1 MRYLYKIVCILLFF
15 SSLLAETQA
24 QQEVTSVKKI
34 ESLLRKTNLK
44 VVDACIKL
52 VIRDTVADQ
61 DFGGFSAVIVS
72 SDGIVLT
79 AAHSVKPTHRYRVE
93 FPNGQKG
100 VAVALGKIALD
111 AQNKQFDLAML
122 QMEGKGPWPFALM
135 ADSRTLLIGEGCLAV
150 SYPGSFFQKKPNLR
164 FGRLTSLDAGDGFME
179 STCKMEP
186 GDSGGGLFD
195 LQGKLI
201 GIRDKVQTNED
212 ENFDIPVN
220 LFRRYWTALQKPVNY
235 QQLPVAA
242 PLPALQA
249 SERFTV
255 APSTYFSKAGLGFL
269 NDVITLHSTKGNTQ
283 QTILATAINPGNK
296 GLSSVLWLSKSSML
310 GEQPYVIYNGK
321 NIQLEVIARDPENDL
336 VLLNSAHSPNG
347 IQGIKIGGMRYKPL
361 TTDDL
366 GKFLYSPIAPE
377 NCKTGIISTEEIQLP
392 LLFSRAQLGALVVEE
407 AGKMVV
413 KDIAQHYPAEQV
425 LKIGDQIIAV
435 NGKKVQN
442 EDGYGQ
448 EMNRLMIGDHL
459 TLGIIRNNKTSN
471 IDIDFTDRPTR
482 DITRN
487 YKGKRSLRSDGFEK
501 VFVQDAAIR
510 SDECGGP
517 VFDSNGNLMGINIAR
532 HSRTATIILPVDVIK
547 KSITK
552 MMGSAKS

>member
-1 MRYLYKIVCILLFF
+1 MRNLFKIAYLLLLF
-15 SSLLAETQA
+15 SNLVAKTQA
-24 QQEVTSVKKI
+24 QQEVKSAKKI
-34 ESLLRKTNLK
+34 ESLLRKTHLGAVN
-44 VVDACIKL
+44 ACIKL
-52 VIRDTVADQ
+52 VIRDTLADR

-72 SDGIVLT
+72 SDGTILT
-79 AAHSVKPTHRYRVE
+79 AAHSVQPTYRYRVE
-93 FPNGQKG
+93 FPDGKKG
-100 VAVALGKIALD
+100 VAIALGKIAID
-111 AQNKQFDLAML
+111 AENKQFDLAML
-122 QMEGKGPWPFALM
+122 KMEGNDSWPFVTM
-135 ADSRTLLIGEGCLAV
+135 GDNRNLILGEGCLAI
-150 SYPGSFFQKKPNLR
+150 SYPGSFFQTKPNLR

-186 GDSGGGLFD
+186 GDSGGALFD

-201 GIRDKVQTNED
+201 GIRDKVQINED

-220 LFRRYWTALQKPVNY
+220 LFRQYWSALQKPVNY
-235 QQLPVAA
+235 HQLPISE
-242 PLPALQA
+242 PLLPVMA
-249 SERFTV
+249 SKRFTV
-255 APSTYFSKAGLGFL
+255 APPAHFSPLGHEFL
-269 NDVITLHSTKGNTQ
+269 NQVTTLHSTKDNIQ
-283 QTILATAINPGNK
+283 QQIMSTAINVEQNGQQRAFW
-296 GLSSVLWLSKSSML
+296 VSKSSML
-310 GEQPYVIYNGK
+310 GEQPWIMHNGVK
-321 NIQLEVIARDPENDL
+321 IQLSVLGRDFENDL
-336 VLLNSAHSPNG
+336 VLLSAADNMSNF
-347 IQGIKIGGMRYKPL
+347 QGIKIAKATYKPL
-361 TTDDL
+361 SQDDL
-366 GKFLYSPIAPE
+366 GKFLYSPIDPKD
-377 NCKTGIISTEEIQLP
+377 CKTGIISTIEIQLP
-392 LLFSRAQLGALVVEE
+392 LLFSRAQLGSLVLEE
-407 AGKMVV
+407 AGKMMV
-413 KDIAQHYPAEQV
+413 KDLARGYPADQV

-442 EDGYGQ
+442 EDGYDQ

-459 TLGIIRNNKTSN
+459 TLGIIRNNQTSN

-517 VFDSNGNLMGINIAR
+517 VFDSNGNFMGINIAR